1 MQVWFYLVIM
11 QKTKTTTFDPFKNG
25 VESFVVQLYTMC
37 TSNPNLEFRW
47 IYEAQ
52 YPNSTQDK
60 SKTMTILKNNLKWLK
75 SKDAV
80 EFPTNDSIKLV
91 KYRLSSLI
99 DGFWNVNNIF
109 FVSWID
115 I

>member
-1 MQVWFYLVIM
+1 M
-11 QKTKTTTFDPFKNG
+11 QKTKTITFDPFKNG
-25 VESFVVQLYTMC
+25 IDSFVVQLYTMC
-37 TSNPNLEFRW
+37 TSYPNKEIWSLDE
-47 IYEAQ
+47 IYEAR

-80 EFPTNDSIKLV
+80 EFPNNNSVKLV

-99 DGFWNVNNIF
+99 DGV
-109 FVSWID
+109 
-115 I
+115 

>member
-1 MQVWFYLVIM
+1 M
-11 QKTKTTTFDPFKNG
+11 QKTKTITFDPFKNG
-25 VESFVVQLYTMC
+25 IDSFVVQIYTMC
-37 TSNPNLEFRW
+37 TSYPNKEIWSLDE
-47 IYEAQ
+47 IYEAR

-80 EFPTNDSIKLV
+80 EFPTNNSIKLV

-99 DGFWNVNNIF
+99 DGI
-109 FVSWID
+109 
-115 I
+115 

>member
-1 MQVWFYLVIM
+1 M
-11 QKTKTTTFDPFKNG
+11 QKTKTITFDPFKNG

-37 TSNPNLEFRW
+37 TSYPDKETWSLDE
-47 IYEAQ
+47 IYKAR

-60 SKTMTILKNNLKWLK
+60 SKTMAILKNNLKWLK

-80 EFPTNDSIKLV
+80 ENPNDNSIKLV

-99 DGFWNVNNIF
+99 DGV
-109 FVSWID
+109 
-115 I
+115 

>member
-1 MQVWFYLVIM
+1 M
-11 QKTKTTTFDPFKNG
+11 QKTKTITFDPFKNG
-25 VESFVVQLYTMC
+25 IDSFVVQLYTMC
-37 TSNPNLEFRW
+37 TSNPDKEIWSLDE
-47 IYEAQ
+47 IYEAR

-80 EFPTNDSIKLV
+80 EFPNNNSIKLV

-99 DGFWNVNNIF
+99 DGI
-109 FVSWID
+109 
-115 I
+115 

>member
-1 MQVWFYLVIM
+1 LWF
-11 QKTKTTTFDPFKNG
+11 
-25 VESFVVQLYTMC
+25 SFIQCARQIQIWSLD
-37 TSNPNLEFRW
+37 E

-80 EFPTNDSIKLV
+80 EFPNNNSIKLV

-99 DGFWNVNNIF
+99 DGI
-109 FVSWID
+109 
-115 I
+115 